1 MELGQEGKGSLFL
14 ALGKD
19 GLADYLGTRLCCRDC
34 GSERTLTEGKVRSL
48 QPRGV
53 TAQSGVD
60 SQDLENY

>member
-34 GSERTLTEGKVRSL
+34 GSERTLMEGKV
-48 QPRGV
+48 PRGV